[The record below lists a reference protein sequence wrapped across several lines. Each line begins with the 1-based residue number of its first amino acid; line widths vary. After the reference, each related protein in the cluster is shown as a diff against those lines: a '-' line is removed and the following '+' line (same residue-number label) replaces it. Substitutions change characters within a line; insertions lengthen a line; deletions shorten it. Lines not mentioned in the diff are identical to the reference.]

1 MIMAVGYLAI
11 FVLNITGIMKAI
23 PALLFILFFF
33 IMIPSG
39 MTAMFSTLLS
49 VECAD
54 YAEYIIGRNMTAITN
69 SLYGL
74 TQKGATAVGGAVPGI
89 LLIAV
94 GYSVNEATG
103 AYAGDLAALPN
114 MVNGLSLVLAL
125 IPAMLALASFF
136 IYKFGYKITPEL
148 RKTMT
153 EELNRRHQAEEEI
166 NG

>member
-1 MIMAVGYLAI
+1 M
-11 FVLNITGIMKAI
+11 
-23 PALLFILFFF
+23 
-33 IMIPSG
+33 
-39 MTAMFSTLLS
+39 
-49 VECAD
+49 
-54 YAEYIIGRNMTAITN
+54 
-69 SLYGL
+69 
-74 TQKGATAVGGAVPGI
+74 
-89 LLIAV
+89 
-94 GYSVNEATG
+94 NEATG

-153 EELNRRHQAEEEI
+153 EELNRRHQAKEEI